1 MGAVFVVVIVN
12 LVGVALRDLLN
23 RIVFLFQLSHVAFE
37 RALEL
42 TLRTPKFSDGFS
54 DRLAQFWQLLGAEQD
69 KRDEKN
75 NDQFLHTDRTHGKTS
90 FYDSKGRAVPNR
102 DGEGALPGKFVV
114 ALPCGRGSVRKF
126 AAAPPCGRGSVNG
139 CAACT

>member
-90 FYDSKGRAVPNR
+90 ASMIARAEQYRTATGRERCQEN
-102 DGEGALPGKFVV
+102 
-114 ALPCGRGSVRKF
+114 SW
-126 AAAPPCGRGSVNG
+126 
-139 CAACT
+139 